1 MIPSFG
7 ETIRF
12 WFRLGWFSFGGPA
25 GQINLMYQTLVEEKK
40 WIDEDQFRHAL
51 NYCMFLPGP
60 EAQQLATYLGWIL
73 HGTAGGIFAGLF
85 FILPSVFIFIGISI
99 FYFYYGS
106 ASLVILF
113 FNGVK
118 PAILSV
124 IFMAFTNLVFKSIKS
139 NGQIFCF
146 LLTSIGILFFSIP
159 YPYLL
164 LFAMFCGFVSFYF
177 NKNNVT
183 LLQHFSFLSNF
194 ITRFFRK
201 FTWIGQHFFSPKDNN
216 SQKISF
222 KLKQDPCL
230 KKYENTTSLEK
241 IDLQTNLKIKH
252 LEYFEILKQLSR
264 AITIGLILWTL
275 PILWILLFLK
285 KEFLFWKELI
295 LFFSKTALITFGGA
309 YAILPSVAD
318 FATHQA
324 HWISANEM
332 IDSIAFGESTPGPLV
347 MVLTFVGF
355 LAGANRFGSIS
366 YGLLGLLLTAYY
378 TFLPSFILILG
389 GASIVEKSKESDL
402 LKSTFSYV
410 SVCVC
415 GVIFYLTIFFAKSIL
430 IEPSTD
436 WELWIQHPLT
446 QTKCFPFFW
455 TVLGVLFLK
464 LKKEYSIFWIF
475 FSGIFFLGI
484 DLIFHL

>member
-146 LLTSIGILFFSIP
+146 LLISIGILFFSIP

-183 LLQHFSFLSNF
+183 LPQIDTPSVTSSK
-194 ITRFFRK
+194 R
-201 FTWIGQHFFSPKDNN
+201 S
-216 SQKISF
+216 
-222 KLKQDPCL
+222 
-230 KKYENTTSLEK
+230 ENTTSLETF
-241 IDLQTNLKIKH
+241 DLQINLKIKH
-252 LEYFEILKQLSR
+252 LEYFETLKQLSR
-264 AITIGLILWTL
+264 AVTIGLILWTL
-275 PILWILLFLK
+275 PLLWILLFLK

-366 YGLLGLLLTAYY
+366 YGLLGLLLAAYY

-402 LKSTFSYV
+402 LKSAFSYV

-430 IEPSTD
+430 IEPSTN
-436 WELWIQHPLT
+436 WELWIQHPLA
-446 QTKCFPFFW
+446 QTKCFSFFW
-455 TVLGVLFLK
+455 TALGVLFLK

>member
-1 MIPSFG
+1 
-7 ETIRF
+7 
-12 WFRLGWFSFGGPA
+12 
-25 GQINLMYQTLVEEKK
+25 MYQTLVEEKK

-183 LLQHFSFLSNF
+183 LPQIDTPSVTSSK
-194 ITRFFRK
+194 R
-201 FTWIGQHFFSPKDNN
+201 S
-216 SQKISF
+216 
-222 KLKQDPCL
+222 
-230 KKYENTTSLEK
+230 ENTTSLEK
-241 IDLQTNLKIKH
+241 FDLQINLKIKH

-264 AITIGLILWTL
+264 AVTIGLILWTL
-275 PILWILLFLK
+275 PLLWILLFLK

-446 QTKCFPFFW
+446 QTKCFSFFW
-455 TVLGVLFLK
+455 TALGVLFLK